1 MRNFSG
7 FYFCFSKRSRFR
19 DKHMF
24 QMSGCI
30 LSIRQWAPIAA
41 GSQVHRS
48 SEKRKWQSGHCLI
61 SESLRWSL
69 LRVSFG
75 APYSRSDVLKGKG
88 SYAFFWTFK
97 IREGVDENK
106 ILLVYQMN
114 KQHSDILFDFQSLP
128 TFNKQQCKL
137 CRISHSKNV
146 KPSWTGCKDSMM
158 KCLYIGIFSV
168 LAWVIGERFAKFFPS
183 IYTTGNFF

>member
-24 QMSGCI
+24 LTSGCI

-48 SEKRKWQSGHCLI
+48 SEKRKWRSGHFLI
-61 SESLRWSL
+61 SESLRWLL

-75 APYSRSDVLKGKG
+75 APCRRSDILKGKG
-88 SYAFFWTFK
+88 SYSVFGHSKFG
-97 IREGVDENK
+97 RVDENK
-106 ILLVYQMN
+106 ILLVSQAN
-114 KQHSDILFDFQSLP
+114 NQHSDIIFDFKSLP
-128 TFNKQQCKL
+128 IFNKQQCIL

-146 KPSWTGCKDSMM
+146 NP
-158 KCLYIGIFSV
+158 
-168 LAWVIGERFAKFFPS
+168 
-183 IYTTGNFF
+183 